1 MHINDGFLFLA
12 RYKLHVL
19 FLLVVGEVN
28 PPIQPREEEERE
40 RGRERERERVKNAN
54 EGE

>member
-12 RYKLHVL
+12 RYKLRVL

-28 PPIQPREEEERE
+28 PPRQPREEEEID
-40 RGRERERERVKNAN
+40 RERERVKNAN

>member
-12 RYKLHVL
+12 RYKLRVL

-28 PPIQPREEEERE
+28 PPRQPREEEIREGVRNAQEGERE
-40 RGRERERERVKNAN
+40 ST
-54 EGE
+54 